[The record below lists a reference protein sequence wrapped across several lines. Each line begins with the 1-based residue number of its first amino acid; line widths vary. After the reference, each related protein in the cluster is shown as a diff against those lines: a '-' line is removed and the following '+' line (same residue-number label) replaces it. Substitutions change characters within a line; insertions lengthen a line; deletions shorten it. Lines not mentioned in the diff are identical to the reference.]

1 MDKETLEKIGRF
13 SRRALKE
20 EELYTFPVI
29 LCDNE
34 IDRDCERFS
43 DEALEELAQLYV
55 GKTGIIDHDPSAAN
69 QSARIYDVT
78 LETDPEKLTSFG
90 SPYKRLKADAYMIR
104 TAGNTDLI
112 AEIDAGIKKEV
123 SVSCSS
129 SRKVCSICGA
139 DVIGGVCEH
148 QKGAQYDGQ
157 VCCHILDGITDA
169 YEWSFVA
176 VPAQINA
183 GVTKKYNPKKEEK
196 QMGNEFKPITTQA
209 EFDAAVKSAVDAAVA
224 ETEARFKDWISP
236 EEHQKQLDELTAQ
249 KQDSELKALRI
260 KAAIGAGLPVELA
273 DKLSGTDEESV
284 KKDAEHL
291 SQLISKSSKKATP
304 KFSASEGITD
314 DPIEAAQLEMLS
326 ELKK

>member
-13 SRRALKE
+13 SRRQLKE

-34 IDRDCERFS
+34 IDRDYERFS
-43 DEALEELAQLYV
+43 DEALEKLAQLYV

-78 LETDPEKLTSFG
+78 LEADTEKLTSYG
-90 SPYKRLKADAYMIR
+90 STYKRLKADAYMVR
-104 TAGNTDLI
+104 TAGNKDLI

-129 SRKVCSICGA
+129 SRKICSICGA
-139 DVIGGVCEH
+139 DVFGGSCEH
-148 QKGAQYDGQ
+148 QKGIEYDGK
-157 VCCHILDGITDA
+157 VCYHILDGITDA

-183 GVTKKYNPKKEEK
+183 GVTKKYSPKKEEK
-196 QMGNEFKPITTQA
+196 KMENEFKPITTQV
-209 EFDAAVKSAVDAAVA
+209 ELDAAVKSAVDAAVA
-224 ETEARFKDWISP
+224 ETEARFEGWISP
-236 EEHQKQLDELTAQ
+236 EDHQKQLDELSAQ
-249 KQDSELKALRI
+249 KQDSELKSLRI
-260 KAAIGAGLPVELA
+260 KAAIAAGLPVELA
-273 DKLSGTDEESV
+273 EKLSGDDEETV

-291 SQLISKSSKKATP
+291 AQIITKSSKATP
-304 KFSASEGITD
+304 KFSASEGVTTD
-314 DPIEAAQLEMLS
+314 DPIKAAQLEMLAD
-326 ELKK
+326 LKK